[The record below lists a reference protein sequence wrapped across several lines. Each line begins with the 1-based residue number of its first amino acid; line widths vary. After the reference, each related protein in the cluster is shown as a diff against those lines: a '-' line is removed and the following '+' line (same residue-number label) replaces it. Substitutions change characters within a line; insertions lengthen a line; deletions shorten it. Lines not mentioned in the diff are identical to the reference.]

1 MKRLLRPLLLLAALT
16 ALLSVSVFA
25 DSGVGTGFFDIG
37 RADGVTITPDGS
49 GRIDVIWGDSAEG
62 DTSTLYQDSE
72 KLTVKLSGTE
82 AGKHYFIL
90 LTTGDSVNPTEENM
104 FYVDQQTATGATT
117 TFTVFPKQG
126 LAESGEMTSANL
138 FITSNADGF
147 VTRKIT
153 LGYANNVP
161 YVEPDYILG
170 DVDLNKTVTVDDAL
184 ETLQIVGKLNNNPT
198 ETQLK
203 AADVDKDGSV
213 TVDDALGIL
222 KYVGKL
228 IQDFSEIQ
236 A

>member
-49 GRIDVIWGDSAEG
+49 GRIDVIWGDSTEG
-62 DTSTLYQDSE
+62 DTSALYQDSE

-82 AGKHYFIL
+82 AGKHYFIE
-90 LTTGDSVNPTEENM
+90 LTTGNNVLPTEENM
-104 FYVDQQTATGATT
+104 FYMDQQTATGSTT

-126 LAESGEMTSANL
+126 LAESGEMTSANI

-147 VTRKIT
+147 VTRKIP

-161 YVEPDYILG
+161 YVEPEYLLG
-170 DVDLNKTVTVDDAL
+170 DVDEDKDIDPTDAL
-184 ETLQIVGKLNNNPT
+184 WALQGFVTSRMLT
-198 ETQLK
+198 ETQEK
-203 AADVDKDGSV
+203 AADVDTVGGVTPTDALWILQRFV
-213 TVDDALGIL
+213 TVRNDNWEKI
-222 KYVGKL
+222 K
-228 IQDFSEIQ
+228 
-236 A
+236 

>member
-104 FYVDQQTATGATT
+104 FYMDQQTATGSTT
-117 TFTVFPKQG
+117 TFIVFPMQG
-126 LAESGEMTSANL
+126 LAEPGEMTSANL

-153 LGYANNVP
+153 LGYANSVP
-161 YVEPDYILG
+161 YVEPEFVLG
-170 DVDLNKTVTVDDAL
+170 DVDANGIWNAADAL
-184 ETLQIVGKLNNNPT
+184 RVLRIGAGTLDGAT
-198 ETQLK
+198 STQKK
-203 AADVDKDGSV
+203 AADVDRNDMFNA
-213 TVDDALGIL
+213 TDALYIL
-222 KYVGKL
+222 RKGAGTL
-228 IQDFSEIQ
+228 QEWPNG
-236 A
+236 